1 MIEPF
6 VHFIRLHNISPETIL
21 DIGSRDLMQSVE
33 FRRFFPYS
41 RIIAFEP
48 NPDQFDICN
57 SISQFAGIEFYP
69 IAISKLDCEVDFYA
83 VDKNCKDPNVGASSL
98 LSFSED
104 LHKQCIERHGEMRV
118 WANKIKV
125 KSRNLDNILKEISA
139 SEAEVIWMDTQGSEL
154 EIIKSSPNTF
164 SKTKIIH
171 IESEFRT
178 IYQDQPLYP
187 EVKAYLESIGF
198 KEIYNR
204 QPYKPEYKNFNDF
217 NYPSDTDSIFVK
229 I

>member
-1 MIEPF
+1 MIETL
-6 VHFIRLHNISPETIL
+6 VHFIRENNIYPNTIL
-21 DIGSRDLMQSVE
+21 DIGSRDLIQSIE
-33 FRRFFPYS
+33 FRNLFPYS

-48 NPDQFDICN
+48 NPDQFEICDYH
-57 SISQFAGIEFYP
+57 SKIARIEFYP
-69 IAISKLDCEVDFYA
+69 IAISKTDCEVDFYA
-83 VDKNCKDPNVGASSL
+83 VDKNCKDPNIGASSL

-104 LHKQCIERHGEMRV
+104 LHKQCIERYGERQV

-125 KSRNLDNILKEISA
+125 KSRNLDNILQEISA

-154 EIIKSSPNTF
+154 EIIKSSPDTF
-164 SKTKIIH
+164 SKTKIMH
-171 IESEFRT
+171 IESGFRT
-178 IYQDQPLYP
+178 IYEGQPLYP
-187 EVKAYLESIGF
+187 EVKSHLESIGF

-204 QPYKPEYKNFNDF
+204 QPYKPEYKNFDDF